1 MLHRRLLARS
11 SGLPKRRRTNRASLR
26 AFSGPSVC
34 PPAVYRYAATRRGH
48 DPSIDP
54 WRTSLSGSQEAEA
67 ERRDI
72 LGITDCR
79 RLGMLVGASLLG
91 ASGVFVA
98 SGAALAATPLLSG
111 PPPALGLLTTG
122 SGA

>member
-1 MLHRRLLARS
+1 
-11 SGLPKRRRTNRASLR
+11 
-26 AFSGPSVC
+26 
-34 PPAVYRYAATRRGH
+34 
-48 DPSIDP
+48 
-54 WRTSLSGSQEAEA
+54 
-67 ERRDI
+67 
-72 LGITDCR
+72 
-79 RLGMLVGASLLG
+79 MLVGASLLG